1 MGQAGFVVDLP
12 KTKGYMN
19 RIQRKL
25 CAVCLFLGM
34 AVGSHLQAQYSSQ
47 AFRIPATTLQQQ
59 SALGQLYEADGT
71 YELDLPGRVYGL
83 SVSGQVELKDSSNSL
98 IRVTVEDIHGREF
111 LVYEVFPLLA
121 EGMSFA
127 IEETGMESAVLEGI
141 EAERLNIRIVNASFR
156 LEAVQHIDEPVP
168 SVQMSKQQ
176 TVDSQEDYIVSR
188 LNENLQARNI
198 HRQVWTYGGFEP
210 GDKRSAICEGGAEL
224 DNARPCPLYGVHSI
238 GRCFADYKSNN
249 HARKGQD
256 SGGQWREIDSGWGI
270 DRTGR
275 YQGLFGRK
283 S

>member
-1 MGQAGFVVDLP
+1 M
-12 KTKGYMN
+12 
-19 RIQRKL
+19 
-25 CAVCLFLGM
+25 CLFLGM

-156 LEAVQHIDEPVP
+156 LEAVQHIDEPVS
-168 SVQMSKQQ
+168 SVQMSKQ
-176 TVDSQEDYIVSR
+176 S
-188 LNENLQARNI
+188 
-198 HRQVWTYGGFEP
+198 P
-210 GDKRSAICEGGAEL
+210 GEE
-224 DNARPCPLYGVHSI
+224 HS
-238 GRCFADYKSNN
+238 
-249 HARKGQD
+249 
-256 SGGQWREIDSGWGI
+256 
-270 DRTGR
+270 
-275 YQGLFGRK
+275 
-283 S
+283 